1 MALVRQ
7 SYDPTQVALAG
18 DNQNR
23 RVVPVRKDP
32 DNDEYVCVRLTAK
45 GNEALLQLCHTADQK
60 TVWTFPSYEFTVRK
74 GSLTAAQLIT
84 GRPSYVNAVLI
95 ASRGLAQRNACAN
108 NTLSVFK
115 DQVRIPGYWGGSC
128 AGCKWKDGS
137 AHCSY
142 GDKTEAKFQPTSVAS
157 LPRNIIEELED

>member
-1 MALVRQ
+1 
-7 SYDPTQVALAG
+7 VALAG
-18 DNQNR
+18 ANQNR
-23 RVVPVRKDP
+23 LVVAVREDP

-60 TVWTFPSYEFTVRK
+60 TVWTF
-74 GSLTAAQLIT
+74 
-84 GRPSYVNAVLI
+84 PSYVNAVLI

-142 GDKTEAKFQPTSVAS
+142 GDKTEAKFQPSSVAS
-157 LPRNIIEELED
+157 LPRNLIEELED